1 MSLYSKAHPR
11 VCDNC
16 TEVLRLLPARQK
28 PFRDVKS
35 VLFVQTTPQW
45 CTKPRSSGTR
55 RRDLDPPRQVLVKGS
70 LARGPRRRHR
80 PQFPPAL
87 AGFTTAGPPASRS
100 KPSHLFLPNLSP
112 KADCLQ
118 QQPSLKP
125 FTANLGKMS
134 TGTASTLP
142 PPTRSS
148 DCHSMQ
154 VAFRQGHPQPPSRRV
169 QCLSPRLI

>member
-87 AGFTTAGPPASRS
+87 AGFTTAGPRPLAPNPPIYFFQTCPPKPTVSSSSPRS
-100 KPSHLFLPNLSP
+100 NHSQLTLGKCLQAQPLLSHLLLAPQTVTPCKWLFVKVTHNL
-112 KADCLQ
+112 
-118 QQPSLKP
+118 
-125 FTANLGKMS
+125 
-134 TGTASTLP
+134 
-142 PPTRSS
+142 
-148 DCHSMQ
+148 
-154 VAFRQGHPQPPSRRV
+154 RRAECSV
-169 QCLSPRLI
+169 